1 VSVQQ
6 VGATREVTAPEPEGG
21 EQPQLS
27 VILVTD
33 GIELVR
39 ETLAHL
45 GEQSARG
52 RIEVV
57 IATPGGSLD
66 GAGELT
72 GFHSVTV
79 IDSDSRKSTPVARAM
94 AVEAAHAPVVAM
106 AETHCFPDPD
116 WAEILIEAHRGPWAA
131 VGPEID
137 NENPE
142 RPASW
147 ANLYVD
153 YAAWLSPATSGPIDD
168 LPGHNTSYKRE
179 LLLAYGAELPH
190 LLLSESVLHWD
201 LRSHGHR
208 LYQEAQAKVRHRNI
222 NRPVP
227 ALIEHFH
234 NGRCF
239 GAARSRNW
247 SLARRAL
254 YAAGS
259 PLIPVI
265 RLRRILRDIRRTN
278 RGHILP
284 RALPMMMSSLSVH
297 AIGEMLG
304 YATGAGNAPGG
315 MAKYELERDVFV
327 EGATQP

>member
-1 VSVQQ
+1 
-6 VGATREVTAPEPEGG
+6 
-21 EQPQLS
+21 

-45 GEQSARG
+45 REQSARD

-66 GAGELT
+66 GAGADELS
-72 GFHSVTV
+72 GFHSVSV
-79 IDSDSRKSTPVARAM
+79 IDSESRESTPVARAE
-94 AVEAAHAPVVAM
+94 AVAAAHAPVVAM
-106 AETHCFPDPD
+106 AETHCFPQPE
-116 WAEILIEAHRGPWAA
+116 WAEALIAAHRGPWAA

-137 NENPE
+137 NDNPE

-153 YAAWLSPATSGPIDD
+153 YASWLSPATSGPVDD

-179 LLLAYGAELPH
+179 LLLGYGAELPQ

-201 LRSHGHR
+201 LRSHGHG
-208 LYQEAQAKVRHRNI
+208 LYQEARARVRHRNI

-239 GAARSRNW
+239 GAARSRKW
-247 SLARRAL
+247 HPARRAL
-254 YAAGS
+254 YVAAS
-259 PLIPVI
+259 PLIPAI

-278 RGHILP
+278 RGYILP
-284 RALPMMMSSLSVH
+284 RALPMMLASLFTH
-297 AIGEMLG
+297 AIGEMSG
-304 YATGAGNAPGG
+304 YATGAGKAPEG
-315 MAKYELERDVFV
+315 MAKYELDRDVFV
-327 EGATQP
+327 EGATQR